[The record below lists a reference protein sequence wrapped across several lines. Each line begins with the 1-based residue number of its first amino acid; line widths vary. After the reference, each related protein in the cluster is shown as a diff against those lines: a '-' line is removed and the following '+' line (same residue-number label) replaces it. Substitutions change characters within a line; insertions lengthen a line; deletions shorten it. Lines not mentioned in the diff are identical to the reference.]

1 MAMMLGSSRGMIRR
15 RGWKSVPRKLRPLGE
30 QLEPRTLLAAAS
42 NPLDTPQFQQGL
54 ATAIEGQRAPGGTVA
69 SIAFIRD
76 GQLFTEESPGISS
89 DALFRIGSVSKA
101 FAAAAVLD
109 LVQDGKVSLDDSAMS
124 VLGYS
129 PDRRVTGYDPLT
141 LKRVGVRPT
150 PGLFNIT
157 VEQLLNMT
165 SGLPNTVTVASQ
177 TYPRA
182 SPAPPIY
189 NAGSYAALAFAGR
202 PPYHQPATAQQQWN
216 YAVYEISANMNTH
229 PALAHNDSTPNALGP
244 PGKNYDYNDLNYT
257 VLGLIVS
264 ELAQQD
270 YGLSYMGYLQTYVLG
285 PMGIAPPMA
294 QPVTNDAM
302 VGLGHT
308 LESQRYP
315 TEVTYKFKNPD
326 QPSIFPDAGRRRA
339 PFYPSKLVPVQYGGG
354 FWLESHY
361 ANGGL
366 VATPTAM
373 ATFFANLS
381 GSYAGTTAGPLSQ
394 QTVAT
399 MVAKP
404 PNGVDLPKAK
414 GVVRAG
420 DGGVLAG
427 DRLREQ
433 LGQERCPAGQLGD
446 RLPVR
451 RRHGPGDRD
460 QLRRAQG
467 RQVEEKS
474 APEFHGRGPGP
485 GERSGLRPGLDRRH
499 GRFWPGGP
507 RRYNLRGTDGGEGH
521 RRLRRTGGQRHGDLR
536 RALERAGRVVRRRA
550 DDRDRDDRLRRRRD
564 RAGVH
569 RRRHAGVL
577 RGHGQRLQPRAG
589 RLADGLHAGQRA
601 VFLKGTAQQRGGFL
615 LISRQPVPISR
626 PQGSGA
632 VSSSRAV
639 PISTPHWSR
648 Q

>member
-1 MAMMLGSSRGMIRR
+1 MPMMLGSSRGMSRR
-15 RGWKSVPRKLRPLGE
+15 RGWKSVPRKLRPQGE
-30 QLEPRTLLAAAS
+30 PLEPRTLLAAAS

-54 ATAIEGQRAPGGTVA
+54 ATAIGHQRAPRGTVA

-76 GQLFTEESPGISS
+76 GQLFTAESPGISS

-101 FAAAAVLD
+101 FDDAAVLD
-109 LVQDGKVSLDDSAMS
+109 LVQDGKLSLADSAMS

-129 PDRRVTGYDPLT
+129 PDRPVTGYDPLT
-141 LKRVGVRPT
+141 LKRVSARPT
-150 PGLFNIT
+150 PGLFDIT

-182 SPAPPIY
+182 RPAPPIY

-216 YAVYEISANMNTH
+216 YAVYEISANINTTH
-229 PALAHNDSTPNALGP
+229 PALAHNDSTPNSLGP
-244 PGKNYDYNDLNYT
+244 PGKKYDYNDLNYT

-264 ELAQQD
+264 ELAQED
-270 YGLSYMGYLQTYVLG
+270 YGLSYMDYLQTYMLG

-326 QPSIFPDAGRRRA
+326 QASIFPDPSRRRA
-339 PFYPSKLVPVQYGGG
+339 PFYPSKLVPVQYGGS

-381 GSYAGTTAGPLSQ
+381 STYAGTTAGPLSQ

-399 MVAKP
+399 MVAEP

-414 GVVRAG
+414 GWFGLGMAVYSPATGHANSWVKNGALPGNSAIVYRYADGAVLAIAINYDVLRADKSKKHSRPSFMDAVQALVNEAAYDPASIVATGGSGQAARVNTTFAQPMEARVTDAYGAPVDNAMVTFAAPPSGPGGSFAGGQTTVTATTGSDGVAIAPAFTADGTPGSYAVTASVSNLARAG
-420 DGGVLAG
+420 SQTAFTLVN
-427 DRLREQ
+427 
-433 LGQERCPAGQLGD
+433 
-446 RLPVR
+446 
-451 RRHGPGDRD
+451 
-460 QLRRAQG
+460 
-467 RQVEEKS
+467 
-474 APEFHGRGPGP
+474 
-485 GERSGLRPGLDRRH
+485 ERS
-499 GRFWPGGP
+499 
-507 RRYNLRGTDGGEGH
+507 
-521 RRLRRTGGQRHGDLR
+521 
-536 RALERAGRVVRRRA
+536 
-550 DDRDRDDRLRRRRD
+550 
-564 RAGVH
+564 
-569 RRRHAGVL
+569 
-577 RGHGQRLQPRAG
+577 
-589 RLADGLHAGQRA
+589 
-601 VFLKGTAQQRGGFL
+601 
-615 LISRQPVPISR
+615 S
-626 PQGSGA
+626 
-632 VSSSRAV
+632 
-639 PISTPHWSR
+639 
-648 Q
+648 